1 MKTALIIP
9 IYNQSKYFLRLV
21 SAIESMSELPDIVY
35 PTLDRNSREDYKII
49 KRICENKNLKCQY
62 KILDLTNIPEYIG
75 KPTNNPGQDL
85 FLTGDRRNQA
95 IDIAIQDGCEIF
107 VFIDGDCVPEADLIK
122 AHKRVNSYG
131 LPNLSIGRR
140 KEEKHKWRDQR
151 ELDPKIATLKLFSR
165 INEFVIQNPELLY
178 SASIVWS
185 CNIGMNLKSVNQL
198 KKLNEY
204 YYGKSE
210 VFNSEFLG
218 AWGGEDC
225 FLGIQAYTAKV
236 FITVINDELSGIRH
250 IDHPRPI
257 DKYHV
262 AAWTDHLAEEVEYFN
277 LLQSNKPL
285 TLTFFNAQNIS

>member
-107 VFIDGDCVPEADLIK
+107 VFIDGDCIPEKDLIK
-122 AHKRVNSYG
+122 AHNRVNSRG
-131 LPNLSIGRR
+131 KSNLSVGRR
-140 KEEKHKWRDQR
+140 REEKHNWDDQR
-151 ELDPKIATLKLFSR
+151 ETEPKLKALRLFSKA
-165 INEFVIQNPELLY
+165 NEIVIHNPELLY
-178 SASIVWS
+178 TATIVWS
-185 CNIGMNLKSVNQL
+185 CNVSLNISAVKLLKNLNKI
-198 KKLNEY
+198 

-225 FLGIQAYTAKV
+225 FLGIQAYMCRI
-236 FITVINDELSGIRH
+236 FITMINDEFSGVRH
-250 IDHPRPI
+250 IEHPRPLN
-257 DKYHV
+257 KYH
-262 AAWTDHLAEEVEYFN
+262 AIAWTEHLAEQIELLN
-277 LLQSNKPL
+277 LMQSNKPL
-285 TLTFFNAQNIS
+285 DLSFFEN